1 MERRERRADWKNR
14 VVCSIAGYPRH
25 LIVVTY
31 LVEDWGSLGENQSK
45 KRAAKFARDIK
56 VTTR

>member
-1 MERRERRADWKNR
+1 MPFAESGDS
-14 VVCSIAGYPRH
+14 SIAGYPRH

-31 LVEDWGSLGENQSK
+31 LVEDWGSLGENQPK
-45 KRAAKFARDIK
+45 ERAAKFARDLK

>member
-1 MERRERRADWKNR
+1 MPFAESGVLDSW
-14 VVCSIAGYPRH
+14 IAGYPRH

-31 LVEDWGSLGENQSK
+31 LVEDWGSLGENQPK